1 METSISAGQAS
12 PIQDGPAGECGDGS
26 RAGYC
31 GKTGGCRQGKRKAGR
46 QGHNQNRGQIGRIQ
60 SGKGGTN
67 KAGRGKRGGRRRQRS
82 EEHTSEL
89 QSPMYLVCRLLLEK
103 KKK

>member
-31 GKTGGCRQGKRKAGR
+31 GKTGGCRQGESKAGR
-46 QGHNQNRGQIGRIQ
+46 QGHNQNRGQIGGIQ
-60 SGKGGTN
+60 NGKGGNN
-67 KAGRGKRGGRRRQRS
+67 KTRRGKRGGRRRQRGVAWPGLFFPPPR
-82 EEHTSEL
+82 TF
-89 QSPMYLVCRLLLEK
+89 PAAAAF
-103 KKK
+103 